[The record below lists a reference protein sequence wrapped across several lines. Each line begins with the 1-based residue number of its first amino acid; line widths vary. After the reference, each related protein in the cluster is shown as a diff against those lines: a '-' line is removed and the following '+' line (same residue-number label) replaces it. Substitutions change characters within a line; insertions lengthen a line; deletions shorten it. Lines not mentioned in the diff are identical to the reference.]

1 MPNSKLVKGA
11 GCGTRQWVPPFSLT
25 DNDGAD
31 VFAVDENGNVTCS
44 GTLTAGAT
52 VSSGGN
58 VDLPGTL
65 DVTGATTLDSTLSV
79 AGAATMSAA
88 LKLSLE
94 TGITA
99 YAGGG
104 QANATALSA
113 TKTIHNVTVVATAAD
128 SVKLPA
134 ATGSGAIHLIKNSD
148 AAESLQLFAAAT
160 ETIDGVASATGVA
173 IAAGK
178 ARLVCDIA
186 AGAWVSLYGA

>member
-1 MPNSKLVKGA
+1 MPNSELVKGA
-11 GCGTRQWVPPFSLT
+11 GCGTRQWNEDFQLT
-25 DNDGAD
+25 DS
-31 VFAVDENGNVTCS
+31 S
-44 GTLTAGAT
+44 GTALFSVART
-52 VSSGGN
+52 
-58 VDLPGTL
+58 
-65 DVTGATTLDSTLSV
+65 TGAVSMARLAMGV
-79 AGAATMSAA
+79 
-88 LKLSLE
+88 E

-113 TKTIHNVTVVATAAD
+113 TASIHNVTVVGTAAD